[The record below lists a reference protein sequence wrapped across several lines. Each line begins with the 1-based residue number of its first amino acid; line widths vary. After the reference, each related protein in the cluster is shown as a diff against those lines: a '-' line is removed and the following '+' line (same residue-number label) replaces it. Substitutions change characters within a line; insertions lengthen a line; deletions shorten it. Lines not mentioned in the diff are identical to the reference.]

1 MAARCCTSQGRT
13 PMACAWPRCAGAR
26 RLSERRNP
34 MTPAQIIAV
43 CSRIAAIIGP
53 DARVYVYG
61 ASHYGSDIGITVRP
75 LGYAS
80 DREQRTFTAPHWQDM
95 LIQAEV

>member
-1 MAARCCTSQGRT
+1 
-13 PMACAWPRCAGAR
+13 
-26 RLSERRNP
+26 

-53 DARVYVYG
+53 DARVYVFG
-61 ASHYGSDIGITVRP
+61 SPHYGSEIGITVRP

-95 LIQAEV
+95 LIQAECYAHEFVARRGAGDVEYRSWIEPQLPLAAE